1 MHQLLASLLSHLS
14 ANEDGCTL
22 LIKGGDFL
30 TGCEKGLRDM
40 GLGGGGTAKARDVP
54 RQAALLQSAVE
65 MLFAVGGCL
74 TAWAHK
80 FAVAGLPCRLVG
92 VCGQPGST

>member
-54 RQAALLQSAVE
+54 RQAALLQ
-65 MLFAVGGCL
+65 VGARLPAHRPPPPPTHTLYHL
-74 TAWAHK
+74 T
-80 FAVAGLPCRLVG
+80 
-92 VCGQPGST
+92 